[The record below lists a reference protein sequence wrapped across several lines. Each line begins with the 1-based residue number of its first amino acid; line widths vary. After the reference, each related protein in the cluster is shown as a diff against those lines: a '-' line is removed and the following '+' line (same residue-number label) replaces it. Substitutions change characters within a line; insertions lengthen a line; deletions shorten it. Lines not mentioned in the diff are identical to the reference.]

1 MHVRS
6 AFPGIAGSL
15 VTHAFLVEAYGSRTG
30 AEEPTPDD
38 TAEADGMTEA
48 GAPGVVARS
57 RRGSSTMTDICAMPA
72 TDLAAAVRAGEI
84 SPVDVVRAVSDRMDA
99 VEPVL
104 HAFCTP
110 TLDLARQ
117 QAEDLADRIAAGEE
131 VGPLA
136 GVPVGIKD
144 LVATKGIRTAMGSKA
159 YEDFVPDEDDIVVER
174 LKAADAIII
183 GKTNVPEFGYSGVGH
198 NPVFET
204 TRNPWNPAMTP
215 GGSSAGSGAAVA
227 AGMGPIAVGS
237 DGGGSVRIPSAHCG
251 LFGMKASM
259 GRVPLYPGCRDERYP
274 GVSSWESLEH
284 IGPMSRTV
292 ADSALMLS
300 VMAGPDPRDRHTIPT
315 SDVDWTGC
323 LSGDVRG
330 LRVAFSPDLGYAA
343 VDPAVREVV
352 QTAVRVF
359 EEELGCHVE
368 QADPGFDDPYAAFWG
383 IVALDTDLRGMR
395 RLAAETEMSP
405 HLVEF
410 LARPWTAEDLTDAVM
425 TRKAVNNRMWRFM
438 EDHDLLLTPTL
449 TVPPFPVHVQGPEKV
464 DGRMVPSFQWLSF
477 TLPINM
483 TGQPAAT
490 VPAGW
495 TQDGLPVGLQ
505 IVGRHLA
512 DETVLRAAAAFEAAA
527 PWSDRW
533 PALVRS

>member
-1 MHVRS
+1 
-6 AFPGIAGSL
+6 
-15 VTHAFLVEAYGSRTG
+15 
-30 AEEPTPDD
+30 
-38 TAEADGMTEA
+38 MTE
-48 GAPGVVARS
+48 
-57 RRGSSTMTDICAMPA
+57 ICAMPA

-84 SPVDVVRAVSDRMDA
+84 SPVDVVQAVSDRMDS

-117 QAEDLADRIAAGEE
+117 QAADLADRIAAGGE

-144 LVATKGIRTAMGSKA
+144 LVATKGIRTAMGSRA
-159 YEDFVPDEDDIVVER
+159 YEAFVPDEDDIVVER

-284 IGPMSRTV
+284 IGPMTGTV

-315 SDVDWTGC
+315 SDVDWIGC
-323 LSGDVRG
+323 LSGDIQG
-330 LRVAFSPDLGYAA
+330 LRVAFSPDLGYVA

-352 QTAVRVF
+352 QNAVTVF
-359 EEELGCHVE
+359 EEDLGCHVE

-395 RLAAETEMSP
+395 RLAAENEMSP

-425 TRKAVNNRMWRFM
+425 TRKAVNNKMWRFM
-438 EDHDLLLTPTL
+438 ADYDLLLTPTL
-449 TVPPFPVHVQGPEKV
+449 TVPPFPVHMQGPEKV

-477 TLPINM
+477 TLPINL

-495 TQDGLPVGLQ
+495 TKDGLPVGMQ
-505 IVGRHLA
+505 IVGRHLQ

-527 PWSDRW
+527 PWHDRW
-533 PALVRS
+533 PGLVRS